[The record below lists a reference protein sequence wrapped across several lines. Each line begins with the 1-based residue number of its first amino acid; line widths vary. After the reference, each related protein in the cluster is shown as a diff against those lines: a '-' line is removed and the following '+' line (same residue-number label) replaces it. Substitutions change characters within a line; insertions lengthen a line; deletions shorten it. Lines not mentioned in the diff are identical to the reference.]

1 MKTMTQT
8 KRIGEVKRE
17 TNETRIALTVNID
30 GSGEYMVK
38 TPVPFFTHML
48 EQFARHGGFDLTV
61 DAEGDVEID
70 YHHTVEDVGICL
82 GQALVKAWGNKAGI
96 NRYGECT
103 LPMQEALIR
112 TSLDIC
118 GRPHLTFNVPYP
130 TDKVGTFDAELV
142 QEFLIALTNNA
153 GITAHVDLLRGHN
166 MHHIIEGT
174 FKSFT
179 RALSSALRMDSRVT
193 GLPSTKGM
201 L

>member
-1 MKTMTQT
+1 MGRN
-8 KRIGEVKRE
+8 RIGEVKRE
-17 TNETRIALTVNID
+17 TKETRISLTVNLD
-30 GSGEYMVK
+30 GTGAYMVK

-48 EQFARHGGFDLTV
+48 EQLARHGGFDLTV

-70 YHHTVEDVGICL
+70 FHHTVEDVGICL
-82 GQALVKAWGNKAGI
+82 GQAFKKALGDMQGI

-118 GRPHLTFNVPYP
+118 GRPFLFFNVKYP
-130 TDKVGTFDAELV
+130 HAKVGTFDAELV
-142 QEFLIALTNNA
+142 QEFLIAFCNHA
-153 GITAHVDLLRGHN
+153 GVTMHLDLLRGEN

-179 RALSSALRMDSRVT
+179 KALSKAVRVEGRVQ
-193 GLPSTKGM
+193 GLPSTKG
-201 L
+201 LL